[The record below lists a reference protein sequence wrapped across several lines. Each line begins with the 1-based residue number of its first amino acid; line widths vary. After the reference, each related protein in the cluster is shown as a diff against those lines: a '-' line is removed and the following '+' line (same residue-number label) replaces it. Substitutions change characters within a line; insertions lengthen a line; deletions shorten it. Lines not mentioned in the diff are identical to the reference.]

1 MRTNYARA
9 IHMDPAAM
17 LDDLREAVEMYEQVA
32 RTARRVL
39 GVAHPITEGI
49 GGELLEARA
58 TLRARE
64 TPSSGEA

>member
-1 MRTNYARA
+1 
-9 IHMDPAAM
+9 MDPAAM

-58 TLRARE
+58 ALRARE
-64 TPSSGEA
+64 TPSSQT

>member
-1 MRTNYARA
+1 
-9 IHMDPAAM
+9 M

-58 TLRARE
+58 ALRARE
-64 TPSSGEA
+64 TPSSQT